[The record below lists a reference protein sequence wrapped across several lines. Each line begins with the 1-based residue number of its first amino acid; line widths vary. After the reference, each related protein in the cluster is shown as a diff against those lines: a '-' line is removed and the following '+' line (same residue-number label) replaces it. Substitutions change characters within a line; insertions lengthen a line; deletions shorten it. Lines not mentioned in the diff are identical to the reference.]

1 MAIIKRFY
9 EEHGNKRIYLDSN
22 HFLSKC
28 IISMTDEIDDACP
41 SIFLDS
47 DELKQFID
55 ELNKIYLKIETFENK
70 LKEVSN
76 G

>member
-1 MAIIKRFY
+1 
-9 EEHGNKRIYLDSN
+9 
-22 HFLSKC
+22 
-28 IISMTDEIDDACP
+28 MTDEIDDACP